1 VTVRV
6 ARGNS
11 GMGWAPGPRL
21 SRPGEDATVAGV
33 SRVFFVAAWA
43 VVVGLSPASPASPAS
58 AHAFLVRSLPAARTS
73 VARVPER
80 VRLWFNERLEPAY
93 SHVTVWSASAERVDA
108 GDAQVTPAEPTRL
121 SVGVPALPAGVYT
134 VKYRVLSVD
143 GHVVEAEFAFTVRGA
158 P

>member
-1 VTVRV
+1 V
-6 ARGNS
+6 A
-11 GMGWAPGPRL
+11 
-21 SRPGEDATVAGV
+21 DV
-33 SRVFFVAAWA
+33 SRVFFVAACA
-43 VVVGLSPASPASPAS
+43 VVVGLSLASPAS
-58 AHAFLVRSLPAARTS
+58 AHAFLVRSSPAARTS

-134 VKYRVLSVD
+134 VRYRVHSVD
-143 GHVVEAEFAFTVRGA
+143 GHVLEAEFAFTVRGA